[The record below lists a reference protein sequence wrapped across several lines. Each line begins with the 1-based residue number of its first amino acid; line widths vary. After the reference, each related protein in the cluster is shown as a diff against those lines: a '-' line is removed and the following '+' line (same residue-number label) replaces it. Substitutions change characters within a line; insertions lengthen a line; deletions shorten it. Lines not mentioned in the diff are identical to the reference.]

1 MAKVVATR
9 LGRGGLPRTYH
20 PPDGPT
26 KFCIEFQ
33 GGPLAQLPED
43 RPPEPM
49 IWASRGSVSLVQVE
63 PVPHR
68 VPGDWRVFFDLAVDD
83 REPVDLRSSYARA
96 AKP

>member
-1 MAKVVATR
+1 
-9 LGRGGLPRTYH
+9 
-20 PPDGPT
+20 
-26 KFCIEFQ
+26 
-33 GGPLAQLPED
+33 
-43 RPPEPM
+43 M